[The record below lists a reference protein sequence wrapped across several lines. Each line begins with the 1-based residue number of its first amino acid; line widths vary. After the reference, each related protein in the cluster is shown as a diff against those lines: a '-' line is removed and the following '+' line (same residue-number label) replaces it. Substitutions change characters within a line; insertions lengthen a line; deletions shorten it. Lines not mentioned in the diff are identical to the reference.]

1 MDPRPPIS
9 RGIREGE
16 VRGNE
21 DFLGRR
27 LRQGTQASPA
37 MVVALFALLVAASGA
52 AFAAI
57 PSSNGTITTC
67 YAQNGSLRVI
77 DTEADQACRSA
88 ETQLSWKDG
97 ITGKV
102 ADSNKLDGMDSSKFA
117 RANLFGSPVNARSGD
132 GGGNSNCVLSE
143 VRLFAGSVTNSD
155 FRLARGQLLQIDQN
169 QPLYNLLGTD
179 YGGNGQ
185 TTFALPDLRGAEP
198 NGAGPAAPNYA
209 ICISGTFP
217 R

>member
-1 MDPRPPIS
+1 MSTFLGGVLGKVPRP
-9 RGIREGE
+9 
-16 VRGNE
+16 
-21 DFLGRR
+21 
-27 LRQGTQASPA
+27 SPA
-37 MVVALFALLVAASGA
+37 MVVALFALLIAASGA

-57 PSSNGTITTC
+57 PSSSGTITTC

-77 DTEADQACRSA
+77 DTEAGQTCRSA

-117 RANLFGSPVNARSGD
+117 RANLFGSAVNARLGED
-132 GGGNSNCVLSE
+132 PGSNCVVGE
-143 VRLFAGSVTNSD
+143 VRLFAGTVPGD
-155 FRLARGQLLQIDQN
+155 FKFARGQVLPINDST
-169 QPLYNLLGTD
+169 NLLFAAIGNK

-209 ICISGTFP
+209 ICYQGIFP
-217 R
+217 H